1 MGTVILR
8 RMKPRRRRAGLTDYR
23 KRLKL
28 VKSGLER
35 LVVRRTNRRII
46 AMLVKSK
53 AGGDE
58 TLVSATSDVLSKF
71 GWKASFKSI
80 PAAYLTGFLL
90 GKKALEN
97 GIEKAIVDFGVHR
110 SVKGSRLYAVV
121 KGVLD
126 AGVEVPVD
134 EEMLVPEERLY
145 GEHISN
151 YFRQVSQNPAS
162 PQFRKTDPAFV
173 ENIRDM
179 VISIKEKIAGGAGVE

>member
-58 TLVSATSDVLSKF
+58 TIVSATSDVLSKF

-90 GKKALEN
+90 GKKL
-97 GIEKAIVDFGVHR
+97 
-110 SVKGSRLYAVV
+110 
-121 KGVLD
+121 
-126 AGVEVPVD
+126 
-134 EEMLVPEERLY
+134 
-145 GEHISN
+145 
-151 YFRQVSQNPAS
+151 
-162 PQFRKTDPAFV
+162 
-173 ENIRDM
+173 
-179 VISIKEKIAGGAGVE
+179 